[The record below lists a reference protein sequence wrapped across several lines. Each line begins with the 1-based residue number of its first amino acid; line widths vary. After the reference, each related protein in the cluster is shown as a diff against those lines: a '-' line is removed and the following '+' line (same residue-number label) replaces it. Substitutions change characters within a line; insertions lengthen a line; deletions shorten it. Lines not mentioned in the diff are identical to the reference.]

1 MSPHTVVRFIKSP
14 AATHVD
20 LTLVVSG
27 MVPRYK
33 VAPPHVS
40 VSLAG
45 SVLADRSLPLG
56 STTIALPI
64 PSRLQGDGPFELRL
78 TSSSF
83 VPAREGITTDTRALG
98 LILKKVETH

>member
-1 MSPHTVVRFIKSP
+1 MSPHALIRFIKGSS
-14 AATHVD
+14 ATHVD

-33 VAPPHVS
+33 TTPPRVTIRF
-40 VSLAG
+40 AG
-45 SVLADRSLPLG
+45 TVLADRSLPLG
-56 STTIALPI
+56 TTKMSLPL
-64 PSRLQGDGPFELRL
+64 PRDLSGNGPFELRL
-78 TSSSF
+78 NTSSF